1 MSIVN
6 LIQNLLTYSDSLLG
20 KEYTCV
26 SHSAP
31 DANGVLTTDLFGP
44 GVYKVNHAPIR
55 KLSKQNKFEK
65 HIPGNNAEDEEL
77 LFPVGRC
84 TIMLKRLFITT
95 AK

>member
-31 DANGVLTTDLFGP
+31 DANGVLKTAFGP
-44 GVYKVNHAPIR
+44 GV
-55 KLSKQNKFEK
+55 
-65 HIPGNNAEDEEL
+65 
-77 LFPVGRC
+77 
-84 TIMLKRLFITT
+84 
-95 AK
+95 